1 MRLSEPV
8 RPDLLAIASLIPAH
22 ASVLDLGCGDGD
34 LLLLLADRGVRG
46 RGVELSEE
54 GVRQC
59 VKRGLS
65 VLQGDV
71 DEGLAD
77 YPDGAFDYVVLSQTL
92 PYLDQPR
99 FVLKEMLRVGQRAV
113 VSFANPGHW
122 RCRMWTLLAGRT
134 PEGLLVGLP
143 WHASPRL
150 HLPTP
155 NDFRALCAED
165 GVQVVDALGLGEGG
179 QKVTVWKNLLAWTV
193 IFEVQAGRGSAADA
207 GAGEATELSASS
219 GTLS

>member
-1 MRLSEPV
+1 MRLTEPV

-54 GVRQC
+54 GVRHC

-77 YPDGAFDYVVLSQTL
+77 YPDGSFDYVVLSQTL
-92 PYLDQPR
+92 PYLDEPR
-99 FVLKEMLRVGQRAV
+99 FVLKEMLRVGQRAI

-134 PEGLLVGLP
+134 PEGLLVGQP

-155 NDFRALCAED
+155 NDFRALCVDD
-165 GVQVVDALGLGEGG
+165 GVEIVDALGLGESG
-179 QKVTVWKNLLAWTV
+179 QRVTVWKNLLAWTV
-193 IFEVQAGRGSAADA
+193 IFEVTAGSQREAQAEVEL
-207 GAGEATELSASS
+207 GAEATASPVDES
-219 GTLS
+219 

>member
-1 MRLSEPV
+1 MRLTEPV

-46 RGVELSEE
+46 RGVELSEV

-77 YPDGAFDYVVLSQTL
+77 YPDGSFDYVILSQTL
-92 PYLDQPR
+92 PYLDEPR
-99 FVLKEMLRVGQRAV
+99 FVLKEMLRVGQRAI

-134 PEGLLVGLP
+134 PEGLLVGQP

-155 NDFRALCAED
+155 NDFRALCVDD
-165 GVQVVDALGLGEGG
+165 GVEVVGALGLGESG
-179 QKVTVWKNLLAWTV
+179 QRVSVWKNLLAWTV
-193 IFEVQAGRGSAADA
+193 IFEVAGGRQRGAEAEGESAAETVANLPD
-207 GAGEATELSASS
+207 ES
-219 GTLS
+219 

>member
-1 MRLSEPV
+1 MPLTEPV
-8 RPDLLAIASLIPAH
+8 RPDLLAIATVIPAH

-77 YPDGAFDYVVLSQTL
+77 YPDGSFDYVILSQTL
-92 PYLDQPR
+92 PYLDEPR

-122 RCRMWTLLAGRT
+122 RCRMWTLLAGRS
-134 PEGLLVGLP
+134 PEGLLVGQP

-150 HLPTP
+150 HFPTP
-155 NDFRALCAED
+155 NDFRALCSED
-165 GVQVVDALGLGEGG
+165 GVEVVAELGLGENG
-179 QKVTVWKNLLAWTV
+179 QRVRLWKNLLAWTV
-193 IFEVQAGRGSAADA
+193 IFEVSADKTRRTVGARDGEKGRC
-207 GAGEATELSASS
+207 
-219 GTLS
+219 

>member
-1 MRLSEPV
+1 VRLTEPV

-46 RGVELSEE
+46 RGVELSED

-77 YPDGAFDYVVLSQTL
+77 YPDRSFDYVILSQTL
-92 PYLDQPR
+92 PYLDRPR
-99 FVLKEMLRVGQRAV
+99 FVLKEMMRVGQRAI

-134 PEGLLVGLP
+134 PEGLLVGQP

-155 NDFRALCAED
+155 NDFRALCLDD
-165 GVQVVDALGLGEGG
+165 GVGIVDALGLGEGG
-179 QKVTVWKNLLAWTV
+179 QRVTVWKNLLAWTV
-193 IFEVQAGRGSAADA
+193 IFEVTADKNRRGKGGPAAA
-207 GAGEATELSASS
+207 EEHGASLLEVR
-219 GTLS
+219 

>member
-1 MRLSEPV
+1 MRLTEPV

-77 YPDGAFDYVVLSQTL
+77 YPDGSFDYVVLSQTL
-92 PYLDQPR
+92 PYLDEPR
-99 FVLKEMLRVGQRAV
+99 FVLKEMLRVGQRAI

-122 RCRMWTLLAGRT
+122 RCRLRLLLKGRT
-134 PEGLLVGLP
+134 TEDVQVGQP

-150 HLPTP
+150 HQVTI
-155 NDFRALCAED
+155 NDFRDLCAAD
-165 GVQVVDALGLGEGG
+165 YVAILSTLGLDERGNP
-179 QKVTVWKNLLAWTV
+179 THYWPNLLAWTGIFV
-193 IFEVQAGRGSAADA
+193 IRRKM
-207 GAGEATELSASS
+207 
-219 GTLS
+219 

>member
-1 MRLSEPV
+1 MRLTEPV

-22 ASVLDLGCGDGD
+22 ASVLDLGCGEGD

-77 YPDGAFDYVVLSQTL
+77 YPDGSFDYVILSQTL
-92 PYLDQPR
+92 PYLDEPR

-134 PEGLLVGLP
+134 PEGLLVGQP

-155 NDFRALCAED
+155 NDFRALCVDD
-165 GVQVVDALGLGEGG
+165 GVEIVDALGLGESG
-179 QKVTVWKNLLAWTV
+179 QRVTVWKNLLAWTV
-193 IFEVQAGRGSAADA
+193 IFEVTSSRHRGAEAEGESAAETA
-207 GAGEATELSASS
+207 ASRWQER
-219 GTLS
+219 

>member
-1 MRLSEPV
+1 MRLMEPV

-22 ASVLDLGCGDGD
+22 ASVLDLGCGNGD

-46 RGVELSEE
+46 RGVELSED

-77 YPDGAFDYVVLSQTL
+77 YPDGSFDYVVLSQTL
-92 PYLDQPR
+92 PYLDKPR
-99 FVLKEMLRVGQRAV
+99 FVLKEMLRVGQRAI

-134 PEGLLVGLP
+134 PEGLLVGQP

-155 NDFRALCAED
+155 NDFRALCMDDEARVLD
-165 GVQVVDALGLGEGG
+165 SLGLGEGG
-179 QKVTVWKNLLAWTV
+179 QRVTVWKNLLAWTV
-193 IFEVQAGRGSAADA
+193 IFEVT
-207 GAGEATELSASS
+207 AGENHRASHGHGS
-219 GTLS
+219 TDGPVASRRKKP